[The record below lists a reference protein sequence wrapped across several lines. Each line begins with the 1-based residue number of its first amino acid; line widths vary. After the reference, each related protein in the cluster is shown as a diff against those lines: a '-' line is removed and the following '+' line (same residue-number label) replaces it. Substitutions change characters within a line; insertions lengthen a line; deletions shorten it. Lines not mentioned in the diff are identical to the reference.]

1 MLERLRLSTLVKDVE
16 NGGDI
21 DVLLAAEAE
30 ATIDAIKADA
40 LDISNKQQATI
51 ADLQGRLEAAQN
63 KQTALEKSV
72 RNLTEFYDKYNGTPC
87 EQIRHQ
93 QEVEQL
99 QQRVA
104 QLEQD
109 SKKASTD
116 YEACRNA
123 LDKTVG
129 ELTTLQADHATLLG
143 LLATIAPYVASWLQ
157 ETYGD
162 DYVNHPEWKQ
172 VEASLPAPPAQDGG
186 K

>member
-1 MLERLRLSTLVKDVE
+1 MLERYVVYLKP
-16 NGGDI
+16 GD
-21 DVLLAAEAE
+21 LLPTAVVME
-30 ATIDAIKADA
+30 ADA
-40 LDISNKQQATI
+40 QATI
-51 ADLQGRLEAAQN
+51 AA
-63 KQTALEKSV
+63 
-72 RNLTEFYDKYNGTPC
+72 
-87 EQIRHQ
+87 
-93 QEVEQL
+93 L